1 MGENPVKFK
10 NQIFLGQ
17 FTNPLQHCRHVKY
30 ARRIF
35 EREIFKTETNK
46 QKLLE
51 PNIIITFP
59 SLKNRYIF

>member
-1 MGENPVKFK
+1 MYIIIRGENPVKFK

-35 EREIFKTETNK
+35 EREIFETM
-46 QKLLE
+46 Q
-51 PNIIITFP
+51 
-59 SLKNRYIF
+59 R